1 MCDFIVRLP
10 MTSKDLRPNARVHWS
25 IKAKITKRLRFN
37 SSIAFRKDIPE
48 LRTKE
53 FIPYDSVTIERR
65 YYFKTRRR
73 RDKDN
78 MNASTKA
85 INDGMVD
92 SGLIADDDWDKVVW
106 KDSTIVVDNELPAE
120 YIEYRIYVK

>member
-1 MCDFIVRLP
+1 MSDFIVRLP
-10 MTSKDLRPNARVHWS
+10 MTSKVLRPNSRTHWT
-25 IKAKITKRLRFN
+25 IKSKAVKRLRSN
-37 SSIAFRKDIPE
+37 AKLCFRKDIPCISDPD
-48 LRTKE
+48 
-53 FIPYDSVTIERR
+53 FIPFESITIERR

-92 SGLIADDDWDKVVW
+92 SGLILDDDWDKIVW
-106 KDSTIVVDNELPAE
+106 LDSSIVIDKTFRSE
-120 YIEYRIYVK
+120 YIEYHINV